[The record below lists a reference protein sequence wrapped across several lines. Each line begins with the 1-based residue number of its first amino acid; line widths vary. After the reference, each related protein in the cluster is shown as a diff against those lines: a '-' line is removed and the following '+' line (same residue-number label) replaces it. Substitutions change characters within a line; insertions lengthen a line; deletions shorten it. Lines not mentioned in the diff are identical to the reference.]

1 MHQIPRPTALVLALA
16 AAYLPLTALACDDCD
31 EGASP
36 VAANQTSQKISA
48 DSEPSGA
55 SPTHKLGLV
64 SISGQALSS
73 LPSQIPTTMEGVS
86 AVEIAR
92 TINATDAED
101 ALKYLPS
108 LLVRKRYIGDYN
120 HAVLSTRAS
129 GTGNSARS
137 LVFADGIQLSN
148 LLGNGAGFTPRW
160 GLVTPE
166 EIERVDVLYGPFS
179 AAYSGNSVGAVV
191 DYQTRMPKAFE
202 AHAKLGLFQQPF
214 DLYNSHRSYSGH
226 QASASLGDRAG
237 ALSWWIHVKR
247 LDSEGQPLTFV
258 TKLVSSGKPVNAA
271 SLPVSG
277 AVLDAD
283 KSNAP
288 WQILGTGTQYHT
300 VQDHAKLKLAYDFDS
315 QLRASYSLAW
325 WHNQS
330 EGVSES
336 YLRDAGGNTVYSGAN
351 IAIDGKQ
358 YSVANTD
365 FGQSRDRLSHLMHG
379 LTLKSYTR
387 GPFDFELSASQ
398 YDYRSDT
405 ARSPSSPKSL
415 ARPAADQ
422 GGAGRLTDLGG
433 TGWTALAAKAIWR
446 PSGSDHV
453 LDLGLQ
459 QERYVW
465 QQTTS
470 DTEDWIHGAPSA
482 LFTAFSGKTQL
493 RSAYAQDSWTLS
505 PTLKT
510 VLGLRA
516 EEWQAMDGRKTAA
529 NGTPVAFAARK
540 QRFLSPKAAL
550 GYELNEDWTLRV
562 STGRAVRMPT
572 VGELY
577 QGGVSAT
584 GVYLPNDPAT
594 NPDLKPERG
603 WTSEFSASWSQ
614 GKQQLRSTLFHENT
628 RDALYSQLSSK
639 PADPSKTISSVQ
651 NIGRIRTLGLEL
663 AYSAQDLGESLG
675 LKGLELQSS
684 LTYADSKILENSGFV
699 STPGDTI
706 GRQQPRVPRW
716 RATVLASYAI
726 QPNLH
731 LSYGLR
737 YSGPQYGTLNNSD
750 PNGHTYQGFSKFLT
764 GDLRLQW
771 KLDKQ
776 WTLAAGIDNLNND
789 KYWAFHPYPNR
800 SYHAELKFDL

>member
-1 MHQIPRPTALVLALA
+1 MHQLPRPTALVLALA
-16 AAYLPLTALACDDCD
+16 AAYLPLNALACDDCD

-36 VAANQTSQKISA
+36 TAAQQSSQKISA
-48 DSEPSGA
+48 DNEASFA
-55 SPTHKLGLV
+55 SPTRKLGLV
-64 SISGQALSS
+64 SVSGQALSS
-73 LPSQIPTTMEGVS
+73 LPSQLPTTKEGVS
-86 AVEIAR
+86 AAEIAR

-166 EIERVDVLYGPFS
+166 EIARVDVLYGPFS

-237 ALSWWIHVKR
+237 ALSWWININR

-336 YLRDAGGNTVYSGAN
+336 YLRDAAGNTVYSGAN
-351 IAIDGKQ
+351 VAIDGKQ

-387 GPFDFELSASQ
+387 
-398 YDYRSDT
+398 
-405 ARSPSSPKSL
+405 
-415 ARPAADQ
+415 
-422 GGAGRLTDLGG
+422 
-433 TGWTALAAKAIWR
+433 
-446 PSGSDHV
+446 
-453 LDLGLQ
+453 
-459 QERYVW
+459 
-465 QQTTS
+465 
-470 DTEDWIHGAPSA
+470 
-482 LFTAFSGKTQL
+482 
-493 RSAYAQDSWTLS
+493 
-505 PTLKT
+505 
-510 VLGLRA
+510 
-516 EEWQAMDGRKTAA
+516 
-529 NGTPVAFAARK
+529 
-540 QRFLSPKAAL
+540 
-550 GYELNEDWTLRV
+550 
-562 STGRAVRMPT
+562 
-572 VGELY
+572 
-577 QGGVSAT
+577 
-584 GVYLPNDPAT
+584 
-594 NPDLKPERG
+594 
-603 WTSEFSASWSQ
+603 
-614 GKQQLRSTLFHENT
+614 
-628 RDALYSQLSSK
+628 
-639 PADPSKTISSVQ
+639 
-651 NIGRIRTLGLEL
+651 
-663 AYSAQDLGESLG
+663 
-675 LKGLELQSS
+675 
-684 LTYADSKILENSGFV
+684 
-699 STPGDTI
+699 
-706 GRQQPRVPRW
+706 
-716 RATVLASYAI
+716 
-726 QPNLH
+726 
-731 LSYGLR
+731 
-737 YSGPQYGTLNNSD
+737 
-750 PNGHTYQGFSKFLT
+750 
-764 GDLRLQW
+764 
-771 KLDKQ
+771 
-776 WTLAAGIDNLNND
+776 
-789 KYWAFHPYPNR
+789 
-800 SYHAELKFDL
+800 